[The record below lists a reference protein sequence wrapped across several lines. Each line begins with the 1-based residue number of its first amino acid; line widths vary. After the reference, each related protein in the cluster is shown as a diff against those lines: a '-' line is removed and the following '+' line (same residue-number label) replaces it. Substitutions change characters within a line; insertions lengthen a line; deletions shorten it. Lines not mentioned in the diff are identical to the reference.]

1 MMPPTIS
8 TLRTLERY
16 GSAAEALAG
25 AAEQDLAPVL
35 AQARLEG
42 DELVLSWP
50 GHEEFTK
57 IIPRGGAR

>member
-8 TLRTLERY
+8 TLRTLEPY
-16 GSAAEALAG
+16 GTAAEALAG
-25 AAEQDLAPVL
+25 AREQDMTPVL
-35 AQARLEG
+35 AQARLDG

-57 IIPRGGAR
+57 IIPMGGAR